1 MAADVQQ
8 AHRPGALK
16 QQNKSHKHGKH
27 KSKGQ
32 LDKETKGRVNVKTAT
47 KRNKFLQRK
56 HDRKHHADQIRKQ
69 KREEILNQKRSRGG
83 NTSPPQFVVVLLLHE
98 GLGVSSLLDTLK
110 SCDESAIVTQ
120 NEQGVIHV
128 SIPRFKQR
136 VSFYVPEFG
145 NLYAVLDSVKVA
157 DSLLC
162 VLSPQG
168 GMDDYGEQLLRC
180 LFGQGIPAV
189 TFVTQ
194 GLKKLAIKKQSEA
207 KKFLQKKIEKWF
219 PHEKLHSLDSEQDGL
234 LVMRNITNQKIK
246 PVHYR
251 DNRPHLIAEEIQ
263 FELENEEAPCG
274 TLKVTGYL
282 RGRNMLVNGLVHI
295 LGWGDFQMTQIDA
308 VTDPYPLYSKSD
320 RQKVSE
326 NAMEEDSE
334 DVRVLEQADPAL
346 QESLQSENVP
356 GEMEGEQTWPTEEE
370 MEEAEAALKA
380 KTKLVKKVPKG
391 TSEYQAAWIV
401 DSEEEE
407 IDDDESD
414 DDEDME
420 DEEMMAMDDSG
431 SESGDGAEF
440 DTLTMTEAGDVAN
453 YDQTIDMEEE
463 ERMLEKIKEE
473 RNHVMFPDEIDTPRE
488 RDARDRFQR
497 YRGLKS
503 FRTSPWDPKENLP
516 SDFARIFQFKDFRRT
531 KKRIMK
537 GGEEDGVMSGWYVQI
552 HIANVPKDFMLSYK
566 PGMPVVIFGLLQH
579 EHKMSVLNFLLKR
592 VPEYRPPIKSKDRLI
607 FHVGFRRYSACPIFS
622 QHTNANKHK
631 FERFFAH
638 DTVTMATIFGPI
650 SFPPCPVLVFKE
662 QHNGQH
668 ELIAT
673 GSLHSVNPD
682 RIVTKRIVLSGHPFK
697 INKRSAVV
705 RYMFFN
711 REDIEWFK
719 PVELHTKWGRRG
731 HIREPLGTHG
741 HMKCVF
747 DGHLKSQ
754 DTVLMNLYKRM
765 FPKWTYNPTV
775 LNPPPMLESSQS
787 MVSEPSAYQLFD
799 D

>member
-1 MAADVQQ
+1 MAADVQQQ

-16 QQNKSHKHGKH
+16 QQNKTHKHGKH

-32 LDKETKGRVNVKTAT
+32 LDKETKGRVNVKTST
-47 KRNKFLQRK
+47 KKNKAQQRK
-56 HDRKHHADQIRKQ
+56 QDRKHHVAQVRKQ
-69 KREEILNQKRSRGG
+69 KREEILSQKRSRGG
-83 NTSPPQFVVVLLLHE
+83 NLSPPYFVVVLSLHE
-98 GLGVSSLLDTLK
+98 GLDVSSVLEVLK
-110 SCDESAIVTQ
+110 SCDESAVVTQ

-128 SIPRFKQR
+128 SVPRFKQR
-136 VSFYVPEFG
+136 ISFYVPEFA
-145 NLYAVLDSVKVA
+145 NLYAVMDSVKVA

-162 VLSPQG
+162 VLSPEG
-168 GMDDYGEQLLRC
+168 GIDEYGEQVLKC
-180 LFGQGIPAV
+180 LFAQGIPSV

-194 GLKKLAIKKQSEA
+194 GLKKMGGKKQSEA
-207 KKFLQKKIEKWF
+207 RKFLQKKIEKWF
-219 PHEKLHSLDSEQDGL
+219 PHEKLHNLDSEQDGL
-234 LVMRNITNQKIK
+234 LIMRNVANQKIK
-246 PVHYR
+246 AVHYR

-263 FELENEEAPCG
+263 FELDNEEAPTG
-274 TLKVTGYL
+274 TLKVTGFL
-282 RGRNMLVNGLVHI
+282 RGRSLSANSLVHI
-295 LGWGDFQMTQIDA
+295 VGWGDFQMTQIDA
-308 VTDPYPLYSKSD
+308 RNDPYPLNPKAD
-320 RQKVSE
+320 RQKE
-326 NAMEEDSE
+326 ETMEEDTE
-334 DVRVLEQADPAL
+334 DARVLERAIPGR

-370 MEEAEAALKA
+370 MAEAEAALKA
-380 KTKLVKKVPKG
+380 KTKLVKRVPKG
-391 TSEYQAAWIV
+391 TSEYQASWIV

-407 IDDDESD
+407 IEDDESD
-414 DDEDME
+414 DE
-420 DEEMMAMDDSG
+420 DEEIEEEDIMAVDASG
-431 SESGDGAEF
+431 SESEEEVEY
-440 DTLTMTEAGDVAN
+440 DTLTVTEAGDVAY
-453 YDQTIDMEEE
+453 YDQTIDMDEE
-463 ERMLEKIKEE
+463 ERILEKIKEE
-473 RNHVMFPDEIDTPRE
+473 RSHVMFPDEIDTPRE
-488 RDARDRFQR
+488 KDARDRFQR

-516 SDFARIFQFKDFRRT
+516 SDYARIFQFKDFKRT
-531 KKRIMK
+531 KKRILK
-537 GGEEDGVMSGWYVQI
+537 NLEDEGVLSGWYIQI
-552 HIANVPKDFMLSYK
+552 HISNVPKDFITSYK
-566 PGMPVVIFGLLQH
+566 PGTPVVIFGLLPH

-592 VPEYRPPIKSKDRLI
+592 VPDYRPPIKSKDRLI

-638 DTVTMATIFGPI
+638 DTVTMATIFAPI

-662 QHNGQH
+662 QHDGQH
-668 ELIAT
+668 ELVAT
-673 GSLHSVNPD
+673 GSLHSVDPD
-682 RIVTKRIVLSGHPFK
+682 RIITKRIVLSGHPFK

-719 PVELHTKWGRRG
+719 PVELRTKWGRRG

-765 FPKWTYNPTV
+765 FPKWSYNPTV
-775 LNPPPMLESSQS
+775 LNPPPMLESSNA
-787 MVSEPSAYQLFD
+787 MTTEPSGYQLFD

>member
-8 AHRPGALK
+8 QHRPGALK

-32 LDKETKGRVNVKTAT
+32 LDKDTKGRVDIKTAT
-47 KRNKFLQRK
+47 KKYKAIQRK
-56 HDRKHHADQIRKQ
+56 QDRKHHADQVRRQ
-69 KREEILNQKRSRGG
+69 KREEVLNQKRSKGG
-83 NTSPPQFVVVLLLHE
+83 NLSPPHFVVVLLLHE
-98 GLGVSSLLDTLK
+98 GLDVSNVLGVLK
-110 SCDESAIVTQ
+110 SCDESATVTQ
-120 NEQGVIHV
+120 NEQGVLHV

-136 VSFYVPEFG
+136 VSFYVPEFT
-145 NLYAVLDSVKVA
+145 NLYAVMDSVKVA

-162 VLSPQG
+162 VLSSEG
-168 GMDDYGEQLLRC
+168 GIDEYGERVLRC
-180 LFGQGIPAV
+180 LFAQGLPAV
-189 TFVTQ
+189 TCVTQ
-194 GLKKLAIKKQSEA
+194 GLKKMGGGKKQSEA
-207 KKFLQKKIEKWF
+207 RKFLQKKIEKWF
-219 PHEKLHSLDSEQDGL
+219 HQEKLYSLDSEQDGL
-234 LVMRNITNQKIK
+234 LVMRNLTNQKIK

-263 FELENEEAPCG
+263 FELENEEAPSG
-274 TLKVTGYL
+274 TLKVAGFL
-282 RGRNMLVNGLVHI
+282 RGRNLSVNGLVHI

-308 VTDPYPLYSKSD
+308 RNDPYPLFPKSD
-320 RQKVSE
+320 KHKE
-326 NAMEEDSE
+326 NAMEEDSGE
-334 DVRVLEQADPAL
+334 VRVLEKADASR
-346 QESLQSENVP
+346 QESLQSENIP

-370 MEEAEAALKA
+370 MEEAEAARRA
-380 KTKLVKKVPKG
+380 KTKVVKRVPKG
-391 TSEYQAAWIV
+391 TSDYQAAWIV
-401 DSEEEE
+401 DSEEETE
-407 IDDDESD
+407 DDGS
-414 DDEDME
+414 E
-420 DEEMMAMDDSG
+420 DEEMEEEDMMAVDASG
-431 SESGDGAEF
+431 SESGEEVEY
-440 DTLTMTEAGDVAN
+440 DTLTVTEAGDVAN

-473 RNHVMFPDEIDTPRE
+473 RSHVMFPDEIDTPRE
-488 RDARDRFQR
+488 KDAKDRFQR

-516 SDFARIFQFKDFRRT
+516 SDYARIFQFKDFRRT
-531 KKRIMK
+531 KKRILK
-537 GGEEDGVMSGWYVQI
+537 DLDDEGVMSGWYIQI
-552 HIANVPKDFMLSYK
+552 HIANVPKDFMMSYK
-566 PGMPVVIFGLLQH
+566 PGMPVVMFGLLPH

-592 VPEYRPPIKSKDRLI
+592 VPEYRPPIKSKDRLV
-607 FHVGFRRYSACPIFS
+607 FHVGFRRYSACPVFS

-638 DTVTMATIFGPI
+638 DMVTMATIFAPI
-650 SFPPCPVLVFKE
+650 SFPPCPVLAFKE
-662 QHNGQH
+662 QHDGQH
-668 ELIAT
+668 ELVAT

-711 REDIEWFK
+711 RDDIEWFK
-719 PVELHTKWGRRG
+719 PVELRTKWGRRG
-731 HIREPLGTHG
+731 HIKEPLGTHG

-787 MVSEPSAYQLFD
+787 MATEPSAYQLFD

>member
-8 AHRPGALK
+8 SHRPGALK

-69 KREEILNQKRSRGG
+69 KREEVLSLKRSRGG
-83 NTSPPQFVVVLLLHE
+83 NLSPPHFVVVLSLHE
-98 GLGVSSLLDTLK
+98 GIDVSGVLEVLK

-136 VSFYVPEFG
+136 VSLYVPEFA

-157 DSLLC
+157 DSVLGI
-162 VLSPQG
+162 LSPEG
-168 GMDDYGEQLLRC
+168 GIDEYGERILRC
-180 LFGQGIPAV
+180 LFGQGLPAV
-189 TFVTQ
+189 TFVSQ
-194 GLKKLAIKKQSEA
+194 GLKKLGGKKLSETR
-207 KKFLQKKIEKWF
+207 KFLQKKIERWF

-234 LVMRNITNQKIK
+234 LVMRSITNHKIR

-263 FELENEEAPCG
+263 FELENEESPTG
-274 TLKVTGYL
+274 TLRVTGYL
-282 RGRNMLVNGLVHI
+282 RGKNMSVNGLVHI
-295 LGWGDFQMTQIDA
+295 LGWGDFQMKQIDSK
-308 VTDPYPLYSKSD
+308 TDPYPLNPQSE
-320 RQKVSE
+320 RQKE
-326 NAMEEDSE
+326 NQMEDDSGE
-334 DVRVLEQADPAL
+334 VRVLEHADPRH
-346 QESLQSENVP
+346 QESLQSENIP

-370 MEEAEAALKA
+370 MEEAEAASKA
-380 KTKLVKKVPKG
+380 KTKVVRKVPKG

-407 IDDDESD
+407 IKDDDESD
-414 DDEDME
+414 DDDDEME
-420 DEEMMAMDDSG
+420 DEDMMALDASGSDSG
-431 SESGDGAEF
+431 EEAEY
-440 DTLTMTEAGDVAN
+440 DTLTMTEAGDVAH

-473 RNHVMFPDEIDTPRE
+473 RNHVMFPDEIDTPRGK
-488 RDARDRFQR
+488 DARDRFQR

-516 SDFARIFQFKDFRRT
+516 ADYARIFQFKDFRRT
-531 KKRIMK
+531 KKRVFK
-537 GGEEDGVMSGWYVQI
+537 DVEEGGVLSGWYIQI
-552 HIANVPKDFMLSYK
+552 HIADVPKEFMTSYK
-566 PGMPVVIFGLLQH
+566 PGMPVVIFGLLPH
-579 EHKMSVLNFLLKR
+579 EHKMSVINFLLKR

-607 FHVGFRRYSACPIFS
+607 FHVGFRRYSACPVFS
-622 QHTNANKHK
+622 QHTNASKHK

-638 DTVTMATIFGPI
+638 DMVTMATIFAPI

-662 QHNGQH
+662 QHDGQH

-719 PVELHTKWGRRG
+719 PVELRTKWGRRG

-775 LNPPPMLESSQS
+775 LNPPPMLESLQS
-787 MVSEPSAYQLFD
+787 MATEPSAYQLFD